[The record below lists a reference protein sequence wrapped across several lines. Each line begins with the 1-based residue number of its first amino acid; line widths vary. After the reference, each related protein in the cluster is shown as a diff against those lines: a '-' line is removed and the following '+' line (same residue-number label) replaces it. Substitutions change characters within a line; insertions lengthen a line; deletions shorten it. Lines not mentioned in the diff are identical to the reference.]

1 MRIKAISIIV
11 VTFFSL
17 SLIAGCTSNS
27 PKRDT
32 GVVAGAV
39 VGGLLGSTIGHGRGR
54 TAATIIG
61 ALAGAYIGGSIGQS
75 MDEQDRYQANQALET
90 YPDNQPSSWQNP
102 NTGNSYT
109 VTPTATYDNAGGA
122 PCREYTTQAVIGG
135 KQETVYGKA
144 CRQPDG
150 SWQAAN

>member
-1 MRIKAISIIV
+1 MRTKI
-11 VTFFSL
+11 FSL
-17 SLIAGCTSNS
+17 IIISFFTLSLLAGCESSN

-32 GVVAGAV
+32 GVVTGAV

-61 ALAGAYIGGSIGQS
+61 TIAGAYIGGSIGAS
-75 MDEQDRYQANQALET
+75 MDEQDRYRANRALER
-90 YPDNQPSSWQNP
+90 YPDHQPSSWRNP

-109 VTPTATYDNAGGA
+109 VTPTSSYDTASG
-122 PCREYTTQAVIGG
+122 PCREYTTEAYIGG
-135 KQETVYGKA
+135 QKETIYGTA

-150 SWQAAN
+150 TWQAAN